1 MKVKKSV
8 LLIVLSLV
16 VMSCNRQETVE
27 ELADKA
33 CLTKSYLIRYFR
45 QTMGITPLQYVIQ
58 KKIQHSQSLL
68 LGTGKSVQHVA
79 QAVGIDDVSYFIR
92 LFRKNI
98 GYTPQQYRQ
107 KLIG

>member
-1 MKVKKSV
+1 
-8 LLIVLSLV
+8 
-16 VMSCNRQETVE
+16 
-27 ELADKA
+27 
-33 CLTKSYLIRYFR
+33 
-45 QTMGITPLQYVIQ
+45 MGITPLQYVIQ